1 MRVALIRLSAI
12 GDILRCLPAWQN
24 LHQGLPQIEFCAV
37 IEDRHE
43 FLLKPF
49 KWIHPVVLERN
60 KIANPLKAM
69 QEFRAVA
76 EQIKHCDVSLDF
88 HGVFKSALI
97 PSLARIPD
105 RWGDGVHKEGAHW
118 FQNHILPPKSQS
130 RYEQALGLAE
140 AFGRTQKV
148 NHLGQF
154 RSLRKVIF
162 GSDAPE
168 VSSSPERILL
178 VPGASPRGAHKRWP
192 LNHWL
197 HLAEQ
202 LKKKKDLAW
211 CLGPTEIHLR
221 SWLTQVSSIPALPQ
235 LPFWEMAE
243 QLMKYDHVISGDTSI
258 LHLAVVL
265 GIPVTGL
272 YGPSDPVIAGIPQAS
287 GKILSNQ
294 VDCSPCRDRGCQRV
308 TCLENLKPKQV
319 LELLSL

>member
-24 LHQGLPQIEFCAV
+24 LHEGLPQIEFCAV

-43 FLLKPF
+43 FLMKPF

-60 KIANPLKAM
+60 KITNPLKAIY
-69 QEFRAVA
+69 EFRRVA

-88 HGVFKSALI
+88 HGVFKSSLI
-97 PSLARIPD
+97 PYLGRIPA
-105 RWGDGVHKEGAHW
+105 RWGDGIHKEGAHW
-118 FQNHILPPKSQS
+118 FQSQILVPKKQS
-130 RYEQALGLAE
+130 RYNQALGLAE
-140 AFGRTQKV
+140 AFGHTQGV
-148 NHLGQF
+148 YNLGHF

-162 GSDAPE
+162 GPDVSE
-168 VSSSPERILL
+168 VPSSPHKILL

-197 HLAEQ
+197 LLAEQ

-211 CLGPTEIHLR
+211 CLGPNEIRLR
-221 SWLTQVSSIPALPQ
+221 SWLPQVSGISALPQ
-235 LPFWEMAE
+235 LPFWDMAE
-243 QLMKYDHVISGDTSI
+243 QVMKYDHVISGDTSI
-258 LHLAVVL
+258 LHLAVIL
-265 GIPVTGL
+265 GIPVSGL
-272 YGPSDPVIAGIPQAS
+272 YGPSDPIIAGIPEGT

-294 VDCSPCRDRGCQRV
+294 LDCSPCRDRGCQRV

-319 LELLSL
+319 LDSLSL